1 MEKEVVGVENITN
14 STAIDGKERI
24 VSFCTTNKFILTE
37 LKILSVI
44 RQKSGSQNGWGLP
57 NFLKNKYFLPSDTH
71 TLIFSK
77 GQFETK

>member
-14 STAIDGKERI
+14 STAIDGKELI
-24 VSFCTTNKFILTE
+24 VSFCTTNKFILAE